1 MKNKVLGLWR
11 PETIRATDDG
21 IGEGGTA
28 EEDKAAIIG
37 NLALFGTYSV
47 DQDGNF
53 AGNAVQGCTFPKWI
67 EDVRSPEQL
76 EEIADGDE
84 IAGWVG
90 ENSQYGVTGAD
101 ALIVG

>member
-1 MKNKVLGLWR
+1 MPFVELILNPRAPRFSAGL
-11 PETIRATDDG
+11 E
-21 IGEGGTA
+21 EGGTA

-53 AGNAVQGCTFPKWI
+53 AGNAIQGCTFPNWI
-67 EDVRSPEQL
+67 GDLRSPEQL